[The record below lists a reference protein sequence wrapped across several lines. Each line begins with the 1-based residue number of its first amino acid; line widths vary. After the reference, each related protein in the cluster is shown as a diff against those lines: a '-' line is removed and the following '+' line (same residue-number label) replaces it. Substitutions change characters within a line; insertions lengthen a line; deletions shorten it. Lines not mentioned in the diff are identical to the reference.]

1 MTVVQDCIQSDL
13 SCTSVM
19 ASTKKIYF
27 SETDRITCITSG
39 LVYWRVEVAIHALS
53 GTHMKT
59 VSLCL
64 LVSCVPLFGTW
75 SQVSSTWFPKYRIT
89 LFLLNKLAAL
99 ILPNLVLALLT
110 EISCSCFPHLLQQ
123 LAAILHYTGLLQ
135 MIVGDLT
142 TCHTQYTWD
151 RSIFFYL
158 IEQHSKFLLH
168 TLQVL
173 YMCTPCDSTNINTII
188 EFILNCL

>member
-1 MTVVQDCIQSDL
+1 
-13 SCTSVM
+13 M

-27 SETDRITCITSG
+27 SETDSITRIISG
-39 LVYWRVEVAIHALS
+39 LVCWRVEVATHALS

-64 LVSCVPLFGTW
+64 LVSCVPLFAAW
-75 SQVSSTWFPKYRIT
+75 SQVSSTWFPKDRIT

-123 LAAILHYTGLLQ
+123 LAANLHYTGLLQ

-151 RSIFFYL
+151 SSVCIFLFNRTTLPSFCYIPYRCSICAPFV
-158 IEQHSKFLLH
+158 I
-168 TLQVL
+168 LQ
-173 YMCTPCDSTNINTII
+173 TSTR
-188 EFILNCL
+188 